1 MPKKKEESS
10 ESSQSSSSSVDEP
23 KVTSKNGHGGSSSA
37 KKASTHQKKSIPS
50 PKEKDRA
57 EKPKSPKKNHS
68 SSSDDSSDSISGDSD
83 AAPPGE
89 TDKRASVKIVT
100 EWWQAAKK
108 DYAKSP
114 KELVKTIKRG
124 HGIKSAV
131 SKEKRRFR
139 EDGFNLDL
147 SCKCFFSPLDITPRI
162 IAMGFPSSGTEAF
175 YRNPAGK
182 VVKWVKKY
190 HEGHFKVYNLC
201 AERAYNLDLF
211 DGNVVKFGFDDHQ
224 ACALTMVPNA
234 VLLIIDCSLCPAH
247 ECVVGCGP
255 EQCCRRSLQSR

>member
-1 MPKKKEESS
+1 MPKKKEDSSESS
-10 ESSQSSSSSVDEP
+10 SSSQSSSSEVDEP
-23 KVTSKNGHGGSSSA
+23 KSSPKNGHESSSSA
-37 KKASTHQKKSIPS
+37 KKPSTKAEKKSS
-50 PKEKDRA
+50 PTPKSET
-57 EKPKSPKKNHS
+57 PKSPKKKKS
-68 SSSDDSSDSISGDSD
+68 SSSDDSSDSASGDSD

-100 EWWQAAKK
+100 EWWQTAKA
-108 DYAKSP
+108 DYSKSP

-124 HGIKSAV
+124 HGIKTAV

-147 SCKCFFSPLDITPRI
+147 SCKLDHPNLADITPRI
-162 IAMGFPSSGTEAF
+162 IAMGFPSSGAEAF

-224 ACALTMVPNA
+224 ACALTMVQTQFHHHRLS
-234 VLLIIDCSLCPAH
+234 VLS
-247 ECVVGCGP
+247 
-255 EQCCRRSLQSR
+255 ST